1 MLSVSLKSTKYERL
15 LVHQNPCA
23 CITSDTRCA
32 KNIYGKT
39 TTYLDAGLCTILSI
53 ANLYAVKPASS
64 PAFPSLTRNIFVCE
78 SRPLL
83 SPSAAAGLSPKPRYS
98 LSSQPFEA
106 PLSPTPTHQTGS
118 YALRPTPSLPFLL
131 SQNEA
136 PIKTPLASPSSA
148 QNSTGIII
156 QVVTS
161 FRSQRHFHTCV
172 LGVRPTSKII
182 RSFISS
188 KVDHS

>member
-1 MLSVSLKSTKYERL
+1 MRYFL
-15 LVHQNPCA
+15 H
-23 CITSDTRCA
+23 
-32 KNIYGKT
+32 
-39 TTYLDAGLCTILSI
+39 DAF
-53 ANLYAVKPASS
+53 ANLYAAKPASS
-64 PAFPSLTRNIFVCE
+64 PSFPSLARNIFVCE

-83 SPSAAAGLSPKPRYS
+83 SPSAAAGLSPKPQYS

-106 PLSPTPTHQTGS
+106 PSPSLSPTPTHQTGS

-156 QVVTS
+156 QVITS
-161 FRSQRHFHTCV
+161 FRTVTTFPHVCWECV
-172 LGVRPTSKII
+172 QPPR
-182 RSFISS
+182 
-188 KVDHS
+188 